1 MCFVERGRTF
11 GHNGVD
17 VGKIFATK
25 AEARKAGIHAAE
37 QGGIHGDQHLGAFSV
52 CLSKGYEDNID
63 KGNIII
69 YVGSGGRDKDGK
81 QIHDQSFEHSY
92 NKSLQISYETK
103 RPVRVV
109 RGATDKS
116 YYAPTTGYRYDGLY
130 VVDEVTNLLA
140 MSWHI
145 THAYQANLEKG
156 NKGFYMCTF
165 KLRRIEEEGQK
176 PIPTKSTLT
185 LKKMSKMMKNA
196 RST

>member
-1 MCFVERGRTF
+1 MTSKGRTF

-17 VGKIFATK
+17 VGTIFKTK
-25 AEARKAGIHAAE
+25 AAARKAGIHAAE

-63 KGNIII
+63 NGNIII
-69 YVGSGGRDKDGK
+69 YVGSGGRDVHGD

-92 NKSLQISYETK
+92 NKSLFISSQTK

-130 VVDEVTNLLA
+130 VVDE
-140 MSWHI
+140 
-145 THAYQANLEKG
+145 ANLEKG
-156 NKGFYMCTF
+156 NKGFNMCTF

-185 LKKMSKMMKNA
+185 LKKMTKMMKSA